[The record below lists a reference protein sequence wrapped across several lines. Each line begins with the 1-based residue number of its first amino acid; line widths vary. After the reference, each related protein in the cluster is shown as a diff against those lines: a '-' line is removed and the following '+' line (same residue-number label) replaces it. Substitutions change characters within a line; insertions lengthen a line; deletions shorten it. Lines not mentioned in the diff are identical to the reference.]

1 MISVEIERAFFDA
14 IIRDQLLHHSLLLL
28 KLKYLES
35 SLDNSASM
43 LVSWILHDFAYNV
56 LKNNVQVLDFDSRNL
71 LNFLDDVVTERIH
84 D

>member
-1 MISVEIERAFFDA
+1 MISVEIERAFFYA

-28 KLKYLES
+28 KLKHLES

-43 LVSWILHDFAYNV
+43 LVSWILHDFPYNV

>member
-43 LVSWILHDFAYNV
+43 LVSWILHDFAYNA